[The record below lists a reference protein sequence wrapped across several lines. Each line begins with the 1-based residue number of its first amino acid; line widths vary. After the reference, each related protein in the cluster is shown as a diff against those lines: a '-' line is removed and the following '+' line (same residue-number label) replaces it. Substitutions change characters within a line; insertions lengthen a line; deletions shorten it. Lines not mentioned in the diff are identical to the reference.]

1 MKILILTLR
10 IPFPLTDGGAIAMYG
25 LMEKLSQA
33 GHQLTIASLNTKKHY
48 YDPNVLTPFG
58 RVETTDIDTT
68 PHIIPAIRSF
78 LWERNAYNIQRFDV
92 PAHHD
97 LLKKILYKNK
107 FDIIQL
113 EGVYLAH
120 YIPTI
125 RRMTDTP
132 IVLRAHN
139 VEYKIWE
146 KYAQEEPNKLKKFY
160 FSHLAKRGKYFE
172 KKSLPLT
179 DGVITFTKTD
189 AEYFRKLGYSG
200 QLEIISAG
208 YNVPNELPRVNIF
221 PNTLAFMGSLEWLPN
236 RQGLDWFVKLIF
248 PLILKEIPEAI
259 LHIAGKNPP
268 TFIEEYASDNVIFHG
283 FVPVATEFLKDKA
296 VVIVPL
302 LSGSGIRIKILEGLS
317 NGKCIV
323 STSLGADGTDTI
335 HGQQLLIADNPQAF
349 AQEVVKVLKDDSLR
363 VKLSQKGREHALLHF
378 GWEQVL
384 ASLEAFYQRLV

>member
-1 MKILILTLR
+1 MKIMIMTLR
-10 IPFPLTDGGAIAMYG
+10 VPFPLTDGGAIAMYG
-25 LMEKLSQA
+25 LIEKLSQS
-33 GHQLTIASLNTKKHY
+33 GHQLTIAALNTQKHY
-48 YDPNVLTPFG
+48 YDPNVLSPFG
-58 RVETTDIDTT
+58 RVETTDVDTT
-68 PHIIPAIRSF
+68 PRLIPAIRSF

-107 FDIIQL
+107 FDIVQL

-146 KYAQEEPNKLKKFY
+146 KYAQQEPNILKRFY

-189 AEYFRKLGYSG
+189 AEHYRKLGYSG
-200 QLEIISAG
+200 LLEVISAG
-208 YNVPNELPRVNIF
+208 YNVPKDLPNVKVQ

-236 RQGLDWFVKLIF
+236 RQGLDWFIKQVY
-248 PLILKEIPEAI
+248 PHILKASPNTT

-268 TFIEEYASDNVIFHG
+268 SYIEEYANEHIIFHG
-283 FVPVATEFLKDKA
+283 YVPDAGEFLKDKA

-323 STSLGADGTDTI
+323 STTLGADGTDTI
-335 HGQQLLIADNPQAF
+335 HGHQLLLADDPIDF
-349 AQEVVKVLKDDSLR
+349 ANHVINVLQDESLR
-363 VKLSQKGREHALLHF
+363 IKLSQKGREHAIQHF
-378 GWEQVL
+378 GWDQVL
-384 ASLEAFYQRLV
+384 SCLEAFYQRLV